1 MRLSLAFGSAVAL
14 LSLLA
19 ACSKDPPPVDDQG
32 GMEPLPTPSASTAAT
47 TALPDQT
54 GMAKPDDA
62 GAAPAASTEATAI
75 AIATATAKT
84 TAPTTSASVAVTNC
98 GSKQNPCPLQKW
110 MKQHTQADLSAGDNT
125 AIAADLEK
133 IAAMAPDGYSKWAP
147 IAKDGATAA
156 RAGNTDAVKASC
168 RGCHDDYKTKYK
180 TEMRGRAVPGA

>member
-1 MRLSLAFGSAVAL
+1 MRLSLTFASAIAL
-14 LSLLA
+14 FSLLA
-19 ACSKDPPPVDDQG
+19 ACSKDPPPVDDQSG
-32 GMEPLPTPSASTAAT
+32 TSPLQLPGTATAPT

-62 GAAPAASTEATAI
+62 GAAPAASTEATAT
-75 AIATATAKT
+75 AVATAKT
-84 TAPTTSASVAVTNC
+84 TAPTTSASAVVTNC

-110 MKQHTQADLSAGDNT
+110 MKQHTQADLSAGDNA
-125 AIAADLEK
+125 AIAGDLEK
-133 IAAMAPDGYSKWAP
+133 IAAMAPDGYSKWAS

-156 RAGNTDAVKASC
+156 RAANTDAVKASC